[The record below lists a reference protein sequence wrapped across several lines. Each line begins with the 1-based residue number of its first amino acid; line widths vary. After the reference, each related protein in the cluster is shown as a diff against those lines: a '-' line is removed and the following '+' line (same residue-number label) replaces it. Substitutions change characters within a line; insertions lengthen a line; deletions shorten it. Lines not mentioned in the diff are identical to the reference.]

1 MIHKINYLGI
11 ESMAGPGRRFGSVN
25 VKSEKPFGNAL
36 RMELAAAGDSHRELR
51 LIARNLIGLAR
62 AGEPAALQAIREIA
76 DRLDGK
82 PKQEAEVTLR
92 QALASELTDDDLAAI
107 AAGAKDE
114 SVESSSEPKLELN

>member
-1 MIHKINYLGI
+1 MAPLGR
-11 ESMAGPGRRFGSVN
+11 PLGSPN
-25 VKSEKPFGNAL
+25 VRNEKPFGHAL

-92 QALASELTDDDLAAI
+92 QALARELSDDDLAAI
-107 AAGAKDE
+107 ALGSGDE
-114 SVESSSEPKLELN
+114 EIKA

>member
-1 MIHKINYLGI
+1 
-11 ESMAGPGRRFGSVN
+11 MAGPGRRFGSVN
-25 VKSEKPFGNAL
+25 IKSEKPFGNAL
-36 RMELAAAGDSHRELR
+36 RMELAATGDSHRELR
-51 LIARNLIGLAR
+51 LIARNLINLAR
-62 AGEPAALQAIREIA
+62 AGEPGSLAAMREIA

-114 SVESSSEPKLELN
+114 RVESGSEPKPDPLKLN